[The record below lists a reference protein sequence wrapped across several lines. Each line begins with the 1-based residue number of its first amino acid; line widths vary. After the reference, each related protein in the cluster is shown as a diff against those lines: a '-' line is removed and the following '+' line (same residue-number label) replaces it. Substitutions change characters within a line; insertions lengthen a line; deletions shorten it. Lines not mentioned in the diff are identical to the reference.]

1 MANNTITLNTEI
13 RKLKPVHR
21 YALGDILNISDSW
34 KKLMAIIPRNDVN
47 TTKFTSEHVSIL
59 EQAAQKYR
67 QNAAEILLDEW
78 GTMGKER
85 PTLQILL
92 DLLIKAELFRAAD
105 YVASEILN
113 VDLPQRPEYGPAAI
127 VDISDE
133 TLANLINKQIKLGSD
148 EYDESIS
155 IYESS
160 CEVNAGEIRYFPDV
174 IDLMDPCI
182 LNNDLHDN
190 ESDKVILQ
198 STEQDLIKFSTNK
211 LSNKDILQ
219 NDAPS
224 DKMILKSKENDL
236 IMFSTNKLSSTN
248 IVENLKI
255 VDTKEEDKFRNSQ
268 TSLLPSV
275 ECKLEEMSSQEL
287 PAFINNLEQDKHTNN
302 NELKSEEL
310 PIFLNQ
316 DSFVLNKSTCTID
329 NNSTHTTNSSNSSNS
344 SHCNSNYSNSKSES
358 NMSCALPEATFSLL
372 PQYVIDQQKMDSELS
387 QKNENNI
394 NVMNSTDLP
403 LMVLEY
409 NR

>member
-1 MANNTITLNTEI
+1 
-13 RKLKPVHR
+13 
-21 YALGDILNISDSW
+21 
-34 KKLMAIIPRNDVN
+34 
-47 TTKFTSEHVSIL
+47 
-59 EQAAQKYR
+59 
-67 QNAAEILLDEW
+67 
-78 GTMGKER
+78 MGKER

-148 EYDESIS
+148 EYDKSIS